1 MSIVV
6 VDDFSNNPDL
16 NYVGDWTHLFSIGGA
31 TNNTVSYS
39 QTVGSYI
46 EFVFNGTGIGVAGTV
61 LPMSHNS
68 TPPISTYVVDD
79 SAPTSFTSPDNA
91 TQEEFDVTFFLLNSI
106 SAGAHKLVINV
117 TRASDD
123 APFLFDYLGYVP
135 PPSATA
141 NSTSSMS
148 SFSSPTLT
156 PTTSATNP
164 SSSHSSTPVGAIV
177 GGVIGGIAL
186 LVFSAI
192 ILYFLC
198 RRRKGGGRAYFYSS
212 GDPTDMLQQEIKPSL
227 VEGPVVS
234 QFPAAPEST
243 APPESIDPP
252 TVASGSYFPSTV
264 AGSSN
269 NGSTANLVPPPQRSG
284 KAAQVAPSQSAVFHA
299 DSGVRFTPTGE
310 PSSSRDVPPPPP
322 TEIPDEIP
330 PMYTEN

>member
-177 GGVIGGIAL
+177 GGVIG
-186 LVFSAI
+186 
-192 ILYFLC
+192 
-198 RRRKGGGRAYFYSS
+198 
-212 GDPTDMLQQEIKPSL
+212 EIKPSP